1 MDDEKDNIQTYIEIV
16 WFWQFWSQR
25 HTFLRMGAERLCK
38 LTNTY
43 CQTLLIF
50 SSFWYSK
57 IQTILESTHNK
68 KNGCWKIMQTDSYIN
83 KTLLIFSSFWRYA
96 EIASSRRLSLPTV
109 PSESL
114 VPLRVPCVWWLFYRH
129 SEWWTVG
136 ELSQH
141 TYDPVGRCPKHLEQS
156 V

>member
-1 MDDEKDNIQTYIEIV
+1 MDDEKDNNYTNLHTNSLILTILKSTSHILENGCWEIM
-16 WFWQFWSQR
+16 QID
-25 HTFLRMGAERLCK
+25 
-38 LTNTY
+38 TY
-43 CQTLLIF
+43 CQTKLIF
-50 SSFWYSK
+50 SSFWHSK
-57 IQTILESTHNK
+57 ILTILESTHNK
-68 KNGCWKIMQTDSYIN
+68 ENGCWKIMPTDTYF

-96 EIASSRRLSLPTV
+96 EITSSRRLSLPTV

-136 ELSQH
+136 GLSPH
-141 TYDPVGRCPKHLEQS
+141 KYAPVGLCPRHPEQS